1 MIRNRMDATDEA
13 TAGSACDAGS
23 ADATATLESL
33 LARYRRRR
41 TLALRNEIIERCCDI
56 VEAMARTLALRL
68 PPSVD
73 AQDLAHAGMWGLMQA
88 IEKYE
93 PSRCDQFTAFMRIRV
108 RGAMLDELRNMDF
121 LPRLQRRRLRDREQA
136 IVKLRMLLSRE
147 PSEAELAA
155 ELGVSVAELQRAFRQ
170 HTAAPVRAAKP
181 AEGETLGD
189 ALELLPDD
197 GQESPIEAINRRD
210 LLVMIRESLE
220 PIEWKVLQMHYLE
233 GMSGKEVAT
242 RLRLSAARI
251 CQIHVRVMDRLKAR
265 LGTAAV

>member
-13 TAGSACDAGS
+13 TAGSACDDGS
-23 ADATATLESL
+23 VDPTATLEAL

-41 TLALRNEIIERCCDI
+41 TLALRNEIVERCCDI
-56 VEAMARTLALRL
+56 VESMARTLALRL

-121 LPRLQRRRLRDREQA
+121 LPRLQRRRIRDREA
-136 IVKLRMLLSRE
+136 ALGRLRMLLARE
-147 PSEAELAA
+147 PSEVELAA
-155 ELGVSVAELQRAFRQ
+155 ELGVSVAELQRAFQ
-170 HTAAPVRAAKP
+170 QQPAQARAAKTAP
-181 AEGETLGD
+181 GDSLGES
-189 ALELLPDD
+189 LELLPDD
-197 GQESPIEAINRRD
+197 GQESPIEAINRQD
-210 LLVMIRESLE
+210 LLAMIRDSLE

>member
-1 MIRNRMDATDEA
+1 MIRNRMDATDEV

-121 LPRLQRRRLRDREQA
+121 LPRLQRRRLRDREA
-136 IVKLRMLLSRE
+136 ALGRLRMLLSRE
-147 PSEAELAA
+147 PSEVELAA
-155 ELGVSVAELQRAFRQ
+155 ELGVSVPELQRAFQQ
-170 HTAAPVRAAKP
+170 HAAAGRPGKP
-181 AEGETLGD
+181 AAGESLGD
-189 ALELLPDD
+189 SLELLPDD
-197 GQESPIEAINRRD
+197 GQESPIEAINRQD
-210 LLVMIRESLE
+210 LLAMIRDSLE

-233 GMSGKEVAT
+233 GMSGKEVAS

>member
-13 TAGSACDAGS
+13 NPGSACDVGS
-23 ADATATLESL
+23 TDETATLESL

-41 TLALRNEIIERCCDI
+41 SVALRNEIVERCCDI
-56 VEAMARTLALRL
+56 VEAMARTLTMRL

-121 LPRLQRRRLRDREQA
+121 LPRLQRRRLRDREA
-136 IVKLRMLLSRE
+136 ALGRLRMLLSRE
-147 PSEAELAA
+147 PSEAELAN
-155 ELGVSVAELQRAFRQ
+155 ELGVSVAELQRAFQ
-170 HTAAPVRAAKP
+170 QQSPAAGRSSAP
-181 AEGETLGD
+181 ASGESLGD

-210 LLVMIRESLE
+210 LLAMIRDSLE

-233 GMSGKEVAT
+233 GMSGKEVAS